1 MTFRDITIKISLTMQ
16 YEEGQKEKMVE
27 TVYLY
32 LSYWGKTSQLI
43 LTGKLIFKE
52 IIYIFLKH
60 DMINH

>member
-1 MTFRDITIKISLTMQ
+1 MQ

-52 IIYIFLKH
+52 YIYIFLKH
-60 DMINH
+60 DTINH